1 MSNTNST
8 RERDV
13 KRLQENLLSI
23 RRIAG
28 WTAETL
34 GEKIG
39 VTKQTISNLE
49 NGKTPMTLT
58 QYIAIR
64 AILDYEME
72 NNKEN
77 TILPE
82 VVHILLDKELDEENY
97 NEASGK
103 IAAVSASAAGG
114 TSGESLASLFISALG
129 EVVTIG
135 ALGSIDVG
143 VSVANSLLSWMS
155 KISKSTKAKMNDDS
169 DNEKK

>member
-1 MSNTNST
+1 MKKSNS
-8 RERDV
+8 RDV

-28 WTAETL
+28 WSAETL

-49 NGKTPMTLT
+49 NRKTPMTLT

-64 AILDYEME
+64 AILDYEMDQ
-72 NNKEN
+72 NKEN

-82 VVHILLDKELDEENY
+82 VVYILLDKELDEESY
-97 NEASGK
+97 SDASEK

-114 TSGESLASLFISALG
+114 TSDFMLRSLFINAVG
-129 EVVTIG
+129 ELVTIG
-135 ALGSIDVG
+135 ALGSIGLG
-143 VSVANSLLSWMS
+143 VTVANELLSWMS
-155 KISKSTKAKMNDDS
+155 KTVNNKNDD
-169 DNEKK
+169 DNPQGKK